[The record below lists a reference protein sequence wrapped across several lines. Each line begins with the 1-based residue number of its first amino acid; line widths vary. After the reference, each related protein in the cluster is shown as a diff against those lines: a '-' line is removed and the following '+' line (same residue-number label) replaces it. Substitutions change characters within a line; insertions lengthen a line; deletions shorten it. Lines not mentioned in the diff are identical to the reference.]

1 MTVDIKKVLAMPPI
15 EQFEWL
21 LSEGIA
27 DDSLVRSQI
36 TNKIVPHWIKFELGH
51 LAFRYRDKA
60 IKENKEGWLRACY
73 EVDNIAG
80 DYKDGR
86 IYNRNNGYTA
96 EYNILKRSPIHWI
109 LAALQIQ
116 QKGVE

>member
-21 LSEGIA
+21 LSERIA

-60 IKENKEGWLRACY
+60 VKEDAFEWTKAC
-73 EVDNIAG
+73 ESVFLIASTEPQWSNYDVWWQ
-80 DYKDGR
+80 DY
-86 IYNRNNGYTA
+86 
-96 EYNILKRSPIHWI
+96 SQPIHWI
-109 LAALQIQ
+109 LSSLLAKEASKNEKML
-116 QKGVE
+116 

>member
-1 MTVDIKKVLAMPPI
+1 MTPDETKAVLAMSKK
-15 EQFEWL
+15 EQRAWL
-21 LSEGIA
+21 LLNVFHERMPRESTA
-27 DDSLVRSQI
+27 D
-36 TNKIVPHWIKFELGH
+36 
-51 LAFRYRDKA
+51 LAFRLRDEA
-60 IKENKEGWLRACY
+60 VKENKEGWLRACY

-109 LAALQIQ
+109 LAALKA
-116 QKGVE
+116 KGEE